1 MVSCLDIIRLL
12 INDTYYMA
20 VLIIFLGN
28 PGIKYKKTRH
38 NYGKMVCSGLEKRFP
53 ALFWR
58 KKFNSD
64 FTEIPANFAT
74 IPANFAT
81 LPADGQSKILLLC
94 PGQYMNN
101 SGTGAAACA
110 QFFSIPTEKIIVI
123 HDDLE
128 TPFGSYV
135 FQRGGGLA
143 GHNGLRSISGALG
156 SNDFYRLKMGIGRPD
171 RGSVS
176 SFVLGRFSPLE
187 ESQLPDC
194 IESAVELLYRSFS
207 SENLKNQPVGRFT
220 VFTS

>member
-1 MVSCLDIIRLL
+1 MGFF

-20 VLIIFLGN
+20 ILIVFLGN

-53 ALFWR
+53 VISWR
-58 KKFNSD
+58 KKFHSE
-64 FTEIPANFAT
+64 FSEIPADFAT
-74 IPANFAT
+74 IPVE
-81 LPADGQSKILLLC
+81 GQSKTLLLC

-101 SGTGAAACA
+101 SGTGVAACA
-110 QFFSIPTEKIIVI
+110 KFFSIPTEKIIIV

-176 SFVLGRFSPLE
+176 FYVLGRFSPLE
-187 ESQLPDC
+187 ESQLSDC
-194 IESAVELLYRSFS
+194 IESAVDLLYQVFS
-207 SENLKNQPVGRFT
+207 SDNLKNQPAGRHT

>member
-1 MVSCLDIIRLL
+1 LHDSQVKSLDFMGFF
-12 INDTYYMA
+12 INDTNYMA
-20 VLIIFLGN
+20 VLIVFLGN

-38 NYGKMVCSGLEKRFP
+38 NYGKMVCSGFEKRFP
-53 ALFWR
+53 ALSWR

-64 FTEIPANFAT
+64 FTEI
-74 IPANFAT
+74 
-81 LPADGQSKILLLC
+81 PADGQSKILLLC

-101 SGTGAAACA
+101 SGTGTAACA
-110 QFFSIPTEKIIVI
+110 QFFSIPSEKIIVI

-143 GHNGLRSISGALG
+143 GHNGLRSISGTLG

-194 IESAVELLYRSFS
+194 IESAVELLYRAFS
-207 SENLKNQPVGRFT
+207 SEDLNNQPTGRFT

>member
-1 MVSCLDIIRLL
+1 MALL
-12 INDTYYMA
+12 LA
-20 VLIIFLGN
+20 FLGN

-38 NYGKMVCSGLEKRFP
+38 NYGKRVCSVLEKRSP
-53 ALFWR
+53 DLSWR

-64 FTEIPANFAT
+64 FTDLLSA
-74 IPANFAT
+74 
-81 LPADGQSKILLLC
+81 GQSRTLLLC

-101 SGTGAAACA
+101 SGTGVAACA
-110 QFFSIPTEKIIVI
+110 KFFSIPTEKIIVV

-135 FQRGGGLA
+135 FQKGGGLA

-156 SNDFYRLKMGIGRPD
+156 SNDFYRLRMGIGRPD
-171 RGSVS
+171 RESVS
-176 SFVLGRFSPLE
+176 SFVLGRFSALE

-194 IESAVELLYRSFS
+194 IESAVDMLYRVLS
-207 SENLKNQPVGRFT
+207 SENLKNQPTGRVT